1 MKSANVSR
9 YQRGAALLLIAAAM
23 IVGAAVLSYQ
33 IFGNLGAKL
42 KRQNAQEV
50 SQALASAKQSL
61 LTFAS
66 MQPELYPSLTAN
78 NIWGVGYFPAP
89 DFDNDG
95 RMGTV
100 ASAWSNTPATAVVGR
115 LPALSRDIIPFYF
128 YTRSCPTAGTPCAN
142 DDNLISI
149 WYAMSGRSIP
159 TTSKDGDP
167 RLGRRDEPL
176 NSITLTTQL
185 DGNANG
191 ILDAGDC
198 NTVGVIC
205 LDNMPVVA
213 VLMAAGVPLST
224 QVNRVTNPVDFTQ
237 YLDMD
242 NSDSNNS
249 NSLLAY
255 HFISH
260 IPLGQVCTANS
271 NNSSACFNDQ
281 VISVSYADWVS
292 IMENRVKSEF
302 SNSNAGIC
310 SISWRALN
318 VTHWAVRNEW
328 YSVPSICANPNLP

>member
-1 MKSANVSR
+1 MKQSKLK

-23 IVGAAVLSYQ
+23 IVSAAALSYALL
-33 IFGNLGAKL
+33 GDLGAKL

-50 SQALASAKQSL
+50 AQALAEAKESL
-61 LTFAS
+61 LTFAT
-66 MQPELYPSLTAN
+66 MQPDIYAN
-78 NIWGVGYFPAP
+78 TDITQVSGIGYLPAP

-115 LPALSRDIIPFYF
+115 LPALSLDINPFYF

-159 TTSKDGDP
+159 TTSKNGDP
-167 RLGRRDEPL
+167 RLARRDEPL
-176 NSITLTTQL
+176 NSITLMTQL

-198 NTVGVIC
+198 NTVGVVC

-224 QVNRVTNPVDFTQ
+224 QVNRVTNPLDFTQ
-237 YLDMD
+237 YLDMN
-242 NSDSNNS
+242 NSDADLYN
-249 NSLLAY
+249 
-255 HFISH
+255 FISRF
-260 IPLGQVCTANS
+260 PVGQVCPIDATRPDR
-271 NNSSACFNDQ
+271 CFNDQ
-281 VISVSYADWVS
+281 VIAITYTDWKVA
-292 IMENRVKSEF
+292 MERRVKEDEKYPDLC
-302 SNSNAGIC
+302 AGKL
-310 SISWRALN
+310 SAN
-318 VTHWAVRNEW
+318 HWLSRNEW
-328 YSVPSICANPNLP
+328 SFLCP